1 MAIREG
7 APNPFARLTRTFHY
21 VEVPRD
27 ARITIHGCQVAG
39 IWRGPVFVARRRP
52 DLAETGRDRYG
63 KRLQLT
69 RAEAAQPPAAIS
81 TTVPGIGPAAR

>member
-1 MAIREG
+1 MHVSR
-7 APNPFARLTRTFHY
+7 Y
-21 VEVPRD
+21 MD
-27 ARITIHGCQVAG
+27 ARSLASGEVRFSSHGDG
-39 IWRGPVFVARRRP
+39 RH
-52 DLAETGRDRYG
+52 LAETGRDRYG